1 MQKIKKWKTQ
11 TKIYFIIVGI
21 VVLLNVIAWSSEP
34 FCDWYIRY
42 VFPIWVN
49 TYGRLTGL
57 FPFSVGEWLIVAG
70 VFLVIAAVILMIAS
84 AFRWI
89 VRRCRVP
96 HVDKQDECSGAPYV
110 GKQDEYSRAPHV
122 TRPSTTRGRGRFEKL
137 CYGFFAFFTWVLLAV
152 LVLMTLNCT
161 ILYHATP
168 FSEKYFAAV
177 KSTDD
182 GNENTDTGNTAEK
195 GTYTLQDLTALRNM
209 LVEKCNELSAKMPRT
224 EDGEIIYE
232 GNMRKKA
239 ISDMQA
245 LGETYDALQGFYPMP
260 KPLYFSDFVSQQY
273 MLGYYFPFSME
284 ANYNKVAYVTNLPAT
299 MCHELAHLKGYIQ
312 EDEANFIGFLACVS
326 SDDLLFQ
333 YSGYLSVLNYV
344 NNDFYEAI
352 GEDYERYMAEVRIAP
367 QVYEDAV
374 FVRQEDWD
382 RIEKEALVDTEVV
395 DAMSTG
401 FVETSLKLN
410 GVDDGM
416 VAYSR
421 VVGLLLQW
429 YYQQ

>member
-1 MQKIKKWKTQ
+1 MQKIKNWKTQ
-11 TKIYFIIVGI
+11 TKIYFIIVGM
-21 VVLLNVIAWSSEP
+21 VVLLNIIAWSSEA

-42 VFPIWVN
+42 VFPVWVN

-89 VRRCRVP
+89 IRRCRAR
-96 HVDKQDECSGAPYV
+96 HVDKQDKS
-110 GKQDEYSRAPHV
+110 SRAPHV
-122 TRPSTTRGRGRFEKL
+122 TRPSVTRGRGRFDKL
-137 CYGFFAFFTWVLLAV
+137 CCGFYTFFAWVLLAV

-168 FSEKYFAAV
+168 FSEKYFAIEKA
-177 KSTDD
+177 TDD
-182 GNENTDTGNTAEK
+182 VNENTDTGNTAETKK

-209 LVEKCNELSAKMPRT
+209 LVEKCNELSGQMQRT
-224 EDGEIIYE
+224 EEGEIIYE

-284 ANYNKVAYVTNLPAT
+284 ANYNKVAYVTNLPVT

-312 EDEANFIGFLACVS
+312 EDKANFIGFLACIS

-333 YSGYLSVLNYV
+333 YSGYLSVLNYL
-344 NNDFYEAI
+344 NNDFYEAV
-352 GEDYERYMAEVRIAP
+352 GEDYERYMAEVQIDR

-374 FVRQEDWD
+374 
-382 RIEKEALVDTEVV
+382 
-395 DAMSTG
+395 

-421 VVGLLLQW
+421 VVDLLLQW
-429 YYQQ
+429 YCQ

>member
-1 MQKIKKWKTQ
+1 MQKIKNWKTQ
-11 TKIYFIIVGI
+11 TKIYFIIIGI
-21 VVLLNVIAWSSEP
+21 VVLLNVIAWSSET

-42 VFPIWVN
+42 VFSVWVN

-89 VRRCRVP
+89 IRRCRAR
-96 HVDKQDECSGAPYV
+96 HADKQDECSSA
-110 GKQDEYSRAPHV
+110 SHV
-122 TRPSTTRGRGRFEKL
+122 TRPSVTRGRGRFDKF
-137 CYGFFAFFTWVLLAV
+137 CCGFYTFFAWVLLAV

-168 FSEKYFAAV
+168 FSEKYFATEKA
-177 KSTDD
+177 TDD
-182 GNENTDTGNTAEK
+182 VNENTDTGNTAETEK
-195 GTYTLQDLTALRNM
+195 STYTLQDLTALRNM
-209 LVEKCNELSAKMPRT
+209 LVEKCNELSGQMQRT
-224 EDGEIIYE
+224 ENGEIIYE
-232 GNMRKKA
+232 GNMGKKA

-245 LGETYDALQGFYPMP
+245 LGETYDVLQGFYPMP

-284 ANYNKVAYVTNLPAT
+284 ANYNKVAYVTNLPVT

-312 EDEANFIGFLACVS
+312 EDEANFIGFLACIS

-344 NNDFYEAI
+344 NNDFYEAV
-352 GEDYERYMAEVRIAP
+352 GEDYERYMAEVQIDR

-374 FVRQEDWD
+374 FVRKEDWD
-382 RIEKEALVDTEVV
+382 RIEKEAVVDTEVV
-395 DAMSTG
+395 DAVSTG

-429 YYQQ
+429 YCQ

>member
-1 MQKIKKWKTQ
+1 MQKIKNWKTQ
-11 TKIYFIIVGI
+11 TKIYFIIVGM
-21 VVLLNVIAWSSEP
+21 VVLLNIIAWSSEA

-42 VFPIWVN
+42 VFPVWVN

-89 VRRCRVP
+89 IRRCRAR
-96 HVDKQDECSGAPYV
+96 HVDKQDKS
-110 GKQDEYSRAPHV
+110 SRAPHV
-122 TRPSTTRGRGRFEKL
+122 TRPSVTRGRGRFDKL
-137 CYGFFAFFTWVLLAV
+137 CCGFYTFFAWVLLAV

-168 FSEKYFAAV
+168 FSEKYFAIEKA
-177 KSTDD
+177 TDD
-182 GNENTDTGNTAEK
+182 VNENTDTGNTAETKK
-195 GTYTLQDLTALRNM
+195 GTYTLQDLTALRNI
-209 LVEKCNELSAKMPRT
+209 LVEKCNELSGQMQRT
-224 EDGEIIYE
+224 EEGEIIYE

-284 ANYNKVAYVTNLPAT
+284 ANYNKVAYVTNLPVT

-312 EDEANFIGFLACVS
+312 EDEANFIGFLACIS

-344 NNDFYEAI
+344 NNDFYEAV
-352 GEDYERYMAEVRIAP
+352 GEDYERYMAEVQIDR

-374 FVRQEDWD
+374 
-382 RIEKEALVDTEVV
+382 
-395 DAMSTG
+395 

-421 VVGLLLQW
+421 VVDLLLQW
-429 YYQQ
+429 YCQ

>member
-1 MQKIKKWKTQ
+1 MQKIKNWKTQ
-11 TKIYFIIVGI
+11 TKIYFIIVGM
-21 VVLLNVIAWSSEP
+21 VVLLNIIAWSSEA

-42 VFPIWVN
+42 VFPVWVN

-89 VRRCRVP
+89 IRRCRAR
-96 HVDKQDECSGAPYV
+96 HVDKQDKS
-110 GKQDEYSRAPHV
+110 SRAPHV
-122 TRPSTTRGRGRFEKL
+122 TRPSVTRGRGRFDKL
-137 CYGFFAFFTWVLLAV
+137 CCGFYTFFAWMLLAV

-168 FSEKYFAAV
+168 FSEKYFAIEKA
-177 KSTDD
+177 TDD
-182 GNENTDTGNTAEK
+182 VNENTDTGNTAETKK

-209 LVEKCNELSAKMPRT
+209 LVEKCNELSGQMQRT
-224 EDGEIIYE
+224 EEGEIIYE

-284 ANYNKVAYVTNLPAT
+284 ANYNKVAYVTNLPVT

-312 EDEANFIGFLACVS
+312 EDEANFIGFLACIS

-344 NNDFYEAI
+344 NNDFYEAV
-352 GEDYERYMAEVRIAP
+352 GEDYERYMAEVQIDR

-374 FVRQEDWD
+374 
-382 RIEKEALVDTEVV
+382 
-395 DAMSTG
+395 

-421 VVGLLLQW
+421 VVDLLLQW
-429 YYQQ
+429 YCQ

>member
-1 MQKIKKWKTQ
+1 MQKIKNWKTQ
-11 TKIYFIIVGI
+11 TKIYFIIIGI
-21 VVLLNVIAWSSEP
+21 VVLLNIIAWSSET

-42 VFPIWVN
+42 VFPVWVN

-89 VRRCRVP
+89 IRRCRAR
-96 HVDKQDECSGAPYV
+96 HVDKQDECSSA
-110 GKQDEYSRAPHV
+110 SHV
-122 TRPSTTRGRGRFEKL
+122 TRPSVTRGRGRFDKF
-137 CYGFFAFFTWVLLAV
+137 CCGFYTFFAWVLLAV

-168 FSEKYFAAV
+168 FSEKYFAMEKA
-177 KSTDD
+177 TDD

-209 LVEKCNELSAKMPRT
+209 LVEKCNELSGQMQRT
-224 EDGEIIYE
+224 ENGEIIYE
-232 GNMRKKA
+232 GNMGKKA

-245 LGETYDALQGFYPMP
+245 LGETYDALQGFYPIP

-284 ANYNKVAYVTNLPAT
+284 ANYNKVAYVTNLPVT

-312 EDEANFIGFLACVS
+312 EDEANFIGFLACIS

-344 NNDFYEAI
+344 NNDFYEAV
-352 GEDYERYMAEVRIAP
+352 GEDYERYMAEVQIDR

-374 FVRQEDWD
+374 FVRKEDWD
-382 RIEKEALVDTEVV
+382 RIEKEAVVDTEVV
-395 DAMSTG
+395 DAVSTG

-429 YYQQ
+429 YCQ

>member
-1 MQKIKKWKTQ
+1 MQKIRNWKTR
-11 TKIYFIIVGI
+11 TKTYFIIAGM
-21 VVLLNVIAWSSEP
+21 VVLLNIIAWSSEA

-42 VFPIWVN
+42 VFPVWVN

-57 FPFSVGEWLIVAG
+57 FLFSVGEWLIVAG

-89 VRRCRVP
+89 IRRCRAR
-96 HVDKQDECSGAPYV
+96 HVDKQDECSSA
-110 GKQDEYSRAPHV
+110 SHV
-122 TRPSTTRGRGRFEKL
+122 TRPSVTRGRGRFDKF
-137 CYGFFAFFTWVLLAV
+137 CCGFYTFFAWVLLAV

-168 FSEKYFAAV
+168 FSEKYFATEKA
-177 KSTDD
+177 TDD
-182 GNENTDTGNTAEK
+182 VNENTDTGNTAETEK
-195 GTYTLQDLTALRNM
+195 STYTLQDLTALRNM
-209 LVEKCNELSAKMPRT
+209 LVEKCNELSGQMQRT
-224 EDGEIIYE
+224 EEGEIIYE
-232 GNMRKKA
+232 GNMGKKA
-239 ISDMQA
+239 ISDMLA

-284 ANYNKVAYVTNLPAT
+284 ANYNKVAYVTNLPVT

-312 EDEANFIGFLACVS
+312 EDEANFIGFLACIS

-344 NNDFYEAI
+344 NNDFYEAV
-352 GEDYERYMAEVRIAP
+352 GEDYERYMAEVQIDR

-374 FVRQEDWD
+374 FVRKEDWD
-382 RIEKEALVDTEVV
+382 RIEKEAVVDTEVV
-395 DAMSTG
+395 DAVSTG

-429 YYQQ
+429 YCQ

>member
-1 MQKIKKWKTQ
+1 MQKIKNWKTQ
-11 TKIYFIIVGI
+11 TKIYFIIVGM
-21 VVLLNVIAWSSEP
+21 VVLLNVIAWSSEA

-70 VFLVIAAVILMIAS
+70 VLLVIAAVILMIAS

-89 VRRCRVP
+89 IRRCKAH
-96 HVDKQDECSGAPYV
+96 HVDKQDECSSA
-110 GKQDEYSRAPHV
+110 SHV
-122 TRPSTTRGRGRFEKL
+122 TRPSVTRGRGRFDKF
-137 CYGFFAFFTWVLLAV
+137 CCGFYTFFAWVLLAV

-168 FSEKYFAAV
+168 FSEKYFAMEKA
-177 KSTDD
+177 TDD
-182 GNENTDTGNTAEK
+182 GNENTDTGNSAEK
-195 GTYTLQDLTALRNM
+195 DTYTLQDLTALRNM
-209 LVEKCNELSAKMPRT
+209 LVEKCNELSGQMQRT
-224 EDGEIIYE
+224 EEGEIIYE

-284 ANYNKVAYVTNLPAT
+284 ANYNKVAYVTNLPVT
-299 MCHELAHLKGYIQ
+299 MSHELAHLKGYIQ
-312 EDEANFIGFLACVS
+312 EDEANFIGFLACIS

-352 GEDYERYMAEVRIAP
+352 GEDYERYMAEVQIDR

-374 FVRQEDWD
+374 FVCKEDWD
-382 RIEKEALVDTEVV
+382 RIEKEAVVDTEVV
-395 DAMSTG
+395 DAVSTG

-429 YYQQ
+429 YCQ

>member
-1 MQKIKKWKTQ
+1 MQKIKNWKTQ
-11 TKIYFIIVGI
+11 TKIYFIIVGM
-21 VVLLNVIAWSSEP
+21 VVLLNVIAWSSEA

-42 VFPIWVN
+42 IFPVWVN
-49 TYGRLTGL
+49 TYGRLTSV

-70 VFLVIAAVILMIAS
+70 VLLVIAAVILMIAS

-89 VRRCRVP
+89 IRRCRARQ
-96 HVDKQDECSGAPYV
+96 VDKQDKCSSA
-110 GKQDEYSRAPHV
+110 SHV
-122 TRPSTTRGRGRFEKL
+122 TRPSGTQGRGRFDKF
-137 CYGFFAFFTWVLLAV
+137 CYGFYTFFAWVLLAV

-182 GNENTDTGNTAEK
+182 GNENGDTGNTAEK

-209 LVEKCNELSAKMPRT
+209 LVEKCNELSGQMQRT

-232 GNMRKKA
+232 GNMGKKA

-245 LGETYDALQGFYPMP
+245 LGETYDVLQGFYPMP
-260 KPLYFSDFVSQQY
+260 KPLYFSDLVSQQY

-284 ANYNKVAYVTNLPAT
+284 ANYNNVAYVTNLPAT

-312 EDEANFIGFLACVS
+312 EDEANFIGFLACIS
-326 SDDLLFQ
+326 SDDLLFR

-352 GEDYERYMAEVRIAP
+352 GEDYERYMAEVQINR

-374 FVRQEDWD
+374 FVRKEDWD
-382 RIEKEALVDTEVV
+382 RIEKEAVVDTEVV
-395 DAMSTG
+395 DAVSTG

-429 YYQQ
+429 YCQ

>member
-1 MQKIKKWKTQ
+1 MQKIRNWKTR
-11 TKIYFIIVGI
+11 TKTYFIIAGMA
-21 VVLLNVIAWSSEP
+21 VLLNIIAWSSET
-34 FCDWYIRY
+34 FCDWYIHY
-42 VFPIWVN
+42 VFPVWVN

-89 VRRCRVP
+89 IRRCKAH
-96 HVDKQDECSGAPYV
+96 HVDKQDECSSA
-110 GKQDEYSRAPHV
+110 SHV
-122 TRPSTTRGRGRFEKL
+122 TRSSVTRGRGRFDKF
-137 CYGFFAFFTWVLLAV
+137 CCGFYTFFAWVLLAV
-152 LVLMTLNCT
+152 FVLMTLNCT

-168 FSEKYFAAV
+168 FSEKYFATE
-177 KSTDD
+177 KS
-182 GNENTDTGNTAEK
+182 
-195 GTYTLQDLTALRNM
+195 TYTLQDLTALRNM
-209 LVEKCNELSAKMPRT
+209 LVEKCNELSVQMQRT
-224 EDGEIIYE
+224 EEGEIIYE
-232 GNMRKKA
+232 GNMGKKA

-284 ANYNKVAYVTNLPAT
+284 ANYNKVAYVTNLPVT

-312 EDEANFIGFLACVS
+312 EDEANFIGFLACIS

-352 GEDYERYMAEVRIAP
+352 GEDYERYMAEVQIDR

-374 FVRQEDWD
+374 FVRKEDWD
-382 RIEKEALVDTEVV
+382 RIEKEAVVDTEVV
-395 DAMSTG
+395 DAVSTG

-429 YYQQ
+429 YCQ

>member
-1 MQKIKKWKTQ
+1 MQKIKNWKTQ

-21 VVLLNVIAWSSEP
+21 VVLLNIIAWSSEA

-42 VFPIWVN
+42 VFPVWVN

-57 FPFSVGEWLIVAG
+57 FPFSIGEWLIVAG

-84 AFRWI
+84 VFRWI
-89 VRRCRVP
+89 IRRCRTRHVDKRDECSSA
-96 HVDKQDECSGAPYV
+96 HQVDKQDKC
-110 GKQDEYSRAPHV
+110 SRASHV
-122 TRPSTTRGRGRFEKL
+122 TRPSTTQGRGRFDKF
-137 CYGFFAFFTWVLLAV
+137 CCGFYTFFAWVLLAV

-182 GNENTDTGNTAEK
+182 GNENTNTGNTAEK

-209 LVEKCNELSAKMPRT
+209 LVEKCNELSGQMQRT

-232 GNMRKKA
+232 GNMGKKA

-245 LGETYDALQGFYPMP
+245 LGETYDVLQGFYPMP

-284 ANYNKVAYVTNLPAT
+284 ANYNNVAYVTNLPAT

-312 EDEANFIGFLACVS
+312 EDEANFIGFLACIS

-352 GEDYERYMAEVRIAP
+352 GEDYERYMAEVQINR

-374 FVRQEDWD
+374 FVRKEDWD
-382 RIEKEALVDTEVV
+382 RIEKEAVVDTEVV
-395 DAMSTG
+395 DAVSTG

-429 YYQQ
+429 YCQ

>member
-1 MQKIKKWKTQ
+1 MQKIKNWKTQ
-11 TKIYFIIVGI
+11 TKIYFIIIGI
-21 VVLLNVIAWSSEP
+21 VVLLNVIAWSSEA
-34 FCDWYIRY
+34 FCDWYIHY
-42 VFPIWVN
+42 VFPVWVN
-49 TYGRLTGL
+49 TYGRLTGV

-89 VRRCRVP
+89 IRRCRAH
-96 HVDKQDECSGAPYV
+96 HVDKQDECSSA
-110 GKQDEYSRAPHV
+110 SHV
-122 TRPSTTRGRGRFEKL
+122 TRPSGIRGRGSFDKL
-137 CYGFFAFFTWVLLAV
+137 CYGFFTFFAWVLLAV

-168 FSEKYFAAV
+168 FSEKYFATEKA
-177 KSTDD
+177 TDD
-182 GNENTDTGNTAEK
+182 GNENTDTGNTAETEK

-209 LVEKCNELSAKMPRT
+209 LVEKCNELSGKMLRT

-232 GNMRKKA
+232 GNMGKKA

-245 LGETYDALQGFYPMP
+245 LGETYDVLQGFYPMP

-284 ANYNKVAYVTNLPAT
+284 ANYNKVAYVTNLPVT

-312 EDEANFIGFLACVS
+312 EDEANFIGFLACIS

-344 NNDFYEAI
+344 NNDFYEAV
-352 GEDYERYMAEVRIAP
+352 GEDYERYMAEVQIDR

-374 FVRQEDWD
+374 
-382 RIEKEALVDTEVV
+382 
-395 DAMSTG
+395 

-429 YYQQ
+429 YCQ

>member
-1 MQKIKKWKTQ
+1 MQKIKNWKTQ
-11 TKIYFIIVGI
+11 TKIYFIIVGM
-21 VVLLNVIAWSSEP
+21 VVLLNVIAWSSEA

-70 VFLVIAAVILMIAS
+70 VFLVIATVILMIAS

-89 VRRCRVP
+89 IRRCRVR
-96 HVDKQDECSGAPYV
+96 HVDKKSTCS
-110 GKQDEYSRAPHV
+110 
-122 TRPSTTRGRGRFEKL
+122 STTRGRGSFDKL
-137 CYGFFAFFTWVLLAV
+137 CYGFFTFFAWVLLAV

-168 FSEKYFAAV
+168 FSEKYFATEKA
-177 KSTDD
+177 TDD
-182 GNENTDTGNTAEK
+182 VNENTDTGNIAETEK
-195 GTYTLQDLTALRNM
+195 STYTLRDLTALRNM
-209 LVEKCNELSAKMPRT
+209 LVEKCNELSGQMQRT

-232 GNMRKKA
+232 GNMGKKA

-284 ANYNKVAYVTNLPAT
+284 ANYNKVAYVTNLPVT

-312 EDEANFIGFLACVS
+312 EDEANFIGFLTCIS

-344 NNDFYEAI
+344 NNDFYEAV
-352 GEDYERYMAEVRIAP
+352 GEDYERYMAEVQIDR

-374 FVRQEDWD
+374 FVRKEDWD
-382 RIEKEALVDTEVV
+382 RIEKEAVVDTEVV
-395 DAMSTG
+395 DAVSTG

-429 YYQQ
+429 YCQ

>member
-1 MQKIKKWKTQ
+1 MQKIKNWKTQ

-21 VVLLNVIAWSSEP
+21 VVLLNVIAWNSEP

-57 FPFSVGEWLIVAG
+57 FPFSIGEWLIVAG

-89 VRRCRVP
+89 VRRCRARHVDKRDECSRAR
-96 HVDKQDECSGAPYV
+96 HVDKQDECSRVPHV
-110 GKQDEYSRAPHV
+110 DKQDKCSRASHV
-122 TRPSTTRGRGRFEKL
+122 TRPSGTRGRGHFDKL
-137 CYGFFAFFTWVLLAV
+137 CYGFFTFFAWVLLAV

-168 FSEKYFAAV
+168 FSEKYF
-177 KSTDD
+177 
-182 GNENTDTGNTAEK
+182 TAEK

-209 LVEKCNELSAKMPRT
+209 LVEKCNELSGQMQRM

-232 GNMRKKA
+232 GNMGKRA
-239 ISDMQA
+239 ILDMQA

-284 ANYNKVAYVTNLPAT
+284 ANYNDVAYVTNLPAT

-312 EDEANFIGFLACVS
+312 EDEANFIGFLACIS

-352 GEDYERYMAEVRIAP
+352 GEDYERYMAEVQINR

-374 FVRQEDWD
+374 FVRKEDWD
-382 RIEKEALVDTEVV
+382 RIEKEAVVDTEVV
-395 DAMSTG
+395 DAVSTG

-429 YYQQ
+429 YCQ

>member
-1 MQKIKKWKTQ
+1 MQKIKNWKTQ
-11 TKIYFIIVGI
+11 TKIYFIIIGI
-21 VVLLNVIAWSSEP
+21 VVLLNIIAWSSET

-42 VFPIWVN
+42 VFPVWVN

-57 FPFSVGEWLIVAG
+57 FPFSVGEWLIAAG

-89 VRRCRVP
+89 IRRCKAH
-96 HVDKQDECSGAPYV
+96 HVDKQDKSSSAF
-110 GKQDEYSRAPHV
+110 HV
-122 TRPSTTRGRGRFEKL
+122 TRPSVTRGRGRFDKF
-137 CYGFFAFFTWVLLAV
+137 CCGFYTFFAWVLLAV

-168 FSEKYFAAV
+168 FSEKYFAMEKA
-177 KSTDD
+177 TDD
-182 GNENTDTGNTAEK
+182 GNENTDTGNSAEK
-195 GTYTLQDLTALRNM
+195 DTYTLQDLTALRNM
-209 LVEKCNELSAKMPRT
+209 LVEKCNELSGQMQRT

-232 GNMRKKA
+232 GNMGKKA

-245 LGETYDALQGFYPMP
+245 LGETYDALQGFYPIP

-284 ANYNKVAYVTNLPAT
+284 ANYNKVAYVTNLPVT

-312 EDEANFIGFLACVS
+312 EDEANFIGFLACIS

-344 NNDFYEAI
+344 NNDFYEAV
-352 GEDYERYMAEVRIAP
+352 GEDYERYMAEVQIDR

-374 FVRQEDWD
+374 FVRKEDWD
-382 RIEKEALVDTEVV
+382 RIEKEAVVDTEVV
-395 DAMSTG
+395 DAVSTG

-429 YYQQ
+429 YCQ

>member
-1 MQKIKKWKTQ
+1 M
-11 TKIYFIIVGI
+11 F
-21 VVLLNVIAWSSEP
+21 LNVIAWSSET

-42 VFPIWVN
+42 VFPVWVN

-57 FPFSVGEWLIVAG
+57 FSFSVGEWLIVAG

-84 AFRWI
+84 ALRWI
-89 VRRCRVP
+89 IRRCRAR
-96 HVDKQDECSGAPYV
+96 HVDKQD
-110 GKQDEYSRAPHV
+110 KYSSASHV
-122 TRPSTTRGRGRFEKL
+122 TRPSGTRGRGRFDKF
-137 CYGFFAFFTWVLLAV
+137 CSGFYTFFAWVLLAV
-152 LVLMTLNCT
+152 FVLMTLNCT

-168 FSEKYFAAV
+168 FSEKYFATEKA
-177 KSTDD
+177 TDD
-182 GNENTDTGNTAEK
+182 VNENTDTGNTAETEK

-209 LVEKCNELSAKMPRT
+209 LVEKCNELSGQMQRT
-224 EDGEIIYE
+224 ENGEIIYE
-232 GNMRKKA
+232 GNMGKKT
-239 ISDMQA
+239 ISNMQA
-245 LGETYDALQGFYPMP
+245 LGETYDVLQGFYPMP

-284 ANYNKVAYVTNLPAT
+284 ANYNKVAYVTNLPVT

-312 EDEANFIGFLACVS
+312 EDEANFIGFLACIS

-344 NNDFYEAI
+344 NNDFYEAV
-352 GEDYERYMAEVRIAP
+352 GEDYERYMAEVQIER

-374 FVRQEDWD
+374 FVRKEDWD
-382 RIEKEALVDTEVV
+382 RIEKEAVVDTEVV
-395 DAMSTG
+395 DAVSTG

-421 VVGLLLQW
+421 VVDLLLQW
-429 YYQQ
+429 YCQ

>member
-1 MQKIKKWKTQ
+1 MQKIKNWKTR
-11 TKIYFIIVGI
+11 TKIYFIIAGM
-21 VVLLNVIAWSSEP
+21 VVLLNIIAWSSKA
-34 FCDWYIRY
+34 FCDWYIRF
-42 VFPIWVN
+42 VFPVWVN

-89 VRRCRVP
+89 IRRCRAR
-96 HVDKQDECSGAPYV
+96 HVDKQDECSSA
-110 GKQDEYSRAPHV
+110 SHV
-122 TRPSTTRGRGRFEKL
+122 TRSSVTRGRGRFDKF
-137 CYGFFAFFTWVLLAV
+137 CCGFYTFFAWVLLAV
-152 LVLMTLNCT
+152 FVLMTLNCT

-168 FSEKYFAAV
+168 FSEKYFATE
-177 KSTDD
+177 KS
-182 GNENTDTGNTAEK
+182 
-195 GTYTLQDLTALRNM
+195 TYTLQDLTALRNM
-209 LVEKCNELSAKMPRT
+209 LVEKCNELSGQMQRT
-224 EDGEIIYE
+224 EEGEIIYE
-232 GNMRKKA
+232 GNMGKKA

-260 KPLYFSDFVSQQY
+260 KSLYFSDFVSQQY

-284 ANYNKVAYVTNLPAT
+284 ANYNKVAYVTNLPVT

-312 EDEANFIGFLACVS
+312 EDEANFIGFLACIS

-352 GEDYERYMAEVRIAP
+352 GEDYERYMAEVQIDR

-374 FVRQEDWD
+374 FVRKEDWD
-382 RIEKEALVDTEVV
+382 RIEKEAVVDTEVV
-395 DAMSTG
+395 DAVSTG

-429 YYQQ
+429 YCQ

>member
-1 MQKIKKWKTQ
+1 MQKIKNWKTQ
-11 TKIYFIIVGI
+11 TKIYFIIIGI
-21 VVLLNVIAWSSEP
+21 VVLLNVIAWSSET
-34 FCDWYIRY
+34 FCDWYIRF
-42 VFPIWVN
+42 VFPVWVN

-89 VRRCRVP
+89 IRRCRAR
-96 HVDKQDECSGAPYV
+96 HVDKQDECSSA
-110 GKQDEYSRAPHV
+110 SHV
-122 TRPSTTRGRGRFEKL
+122 TRSSVTRGRGRFDKF
-137 CYGFFAFFTWVLLAV
+137 CCGFYTFFAWVLLAV
-152 LVLMTLNCT
+152 FVLMTLNCT

-168 FSEKYFAAV
+168 FSEKYFATE
-177 KSTDD
+177 KS
-182 GNENTDTGNTAEK
+182 
-195 GTYTLQDLTALRNM
+195 TYTLQDLTALRNM
-209 LVEKCNELSAKMPRT
+209 LVEKCNELSGQMQRT
-224 EDGEIIYE
+224 EEGEIIYE
-232 GNMRKKA
+232 GNMGKKA

-284 ANYNKVAYVTNLPAT
+284 ANYNKVAYVTNLPVT

-312 EDEANFIGFLACVS
+312 EDEANFIGFLACIS

-344 NNDFYEAI
+344 NNDFYEAV
-352 GEDYERYMAEVRIAP
+352 GEDYERYMAEVQIDR

-374 FVRQEDWD
+374 FVRKEDWD
-382 RIEKEALVDTEVV
+382 RIEKEAVVDTEVV
-395 DAMSTG
+395 DAVSTG

-429 YYQQ
+429 YCQ

>member
-1 MQKIKKWKTQ
+1 M
-11 TKIYFIIVGI
+11 
-21 VVLLNVIAWSSEP
+21 
-34 FCDWYIRY
+34 
-42 VFPIWVN
+42 
-49 TYGRLTGL
+49 
-57 FPFSVGEWLIVAG
+57 
-70 VFLVIAAVILMIAS
+70 
-84 AFRWI
+84 
-89 VRRCRVP
+89 
-96 HVDKQDECSGAPYV
+96 
-110 GKQDEYSRAPHV
+110 
-122 TRPSTTRGRGRFEKL
+122 
-137 CYGFFAFFTWVLLAV
+137 
-152 LVLMTLNCT
+152 VLMTLNCT

-168 FSEKYFAAV
+168 FSEKYFAIEKA
-177 KSTDD
+177 TDD
-182 GNENTDTGNTAEK
+182 VNENTDTGNTAETKK

-209 LVEKCNELSAKMPRT
+209 VEKCNELSGQMQRT
-224 EDGEIIYE
+224 EEGEIIYE

-284 ANYNKVAYVTNLPAT
+284 ANYNKVAYVTNLPVT

-312 EDEANFIGFLACVS
+312 EDEANFIGFLACIS

-344 NNDFYEAI
+344 NNDFYEAV
-352 GEDYERYMAEVRIAP
+352 GEDYERYMAEVQIDR

-374 FVRQEDWD
+374 FVRKEDWD
-382 RIEKEALVDTEVV
+382 RIEKEAVVDTEVV
-395 DAMSTG
+395 DAVSTG

-416 VAYSR
+416 VVYSR
-421 VVGLLLQW
+421 VVDLLLQW
-429 YYQQ
+429 YCQ

>member
-1 MQKIKKWKTQ
+1 MQKIKNWKTQ
-11 TKIYFIIVGI
+11 TKIYFIIVGM
-21 VVLLNVIAWSSEP
+21 VVLLNIIAWSSEA

-42 VFPIWVN
+42 VFPVWVN

-70 VFLVIAAVILMIAS
+70 VLLVIAAVILMIAS

-89 VRRCRVP
+89 IRRCRAR
-96 HVDKQDECSGAPYV
+96 HVDKQDECSNA
-110 GKQDEYSRAPHV
+110 SHV
-122 TRPSTTRGRGRFEKL
+122 TRPSVTRERGRFDKF
-137 CYGFFAFFTWVLLAV
+137 CCGFYTFFTWVLLAV
-152 LVLMTLNCT
+152 LVFMTLNCT

-168 FSEKYFAAV
+168 FSEKYFA
-177 KSTDD
+177 
-182 GNENTDTGNTAEK
+182 AEK

-209 LVEKCNELSAKMPRT
+209 LVEKCNELSGQMQRT

-232 GNMRKKA
+232 GNMGKKA

-245 LGETYDALQGFYPMP
+245 LGENYDALQGFYPMP

-284 ANYNKVAYVTNLPAT
+284 ANYNNVAYVTNLPAT

-312 EDEANFIGFLACVS
+312 EDEANFIGFLACIS
-326 SDDLLFQ
+326 SDDLLFR

-352 GEDYERYMAEVRIAP
+352 GEDYERYMAEVQINR

-374 FVRQEDWD
+374 FVRKEDWD
-382 RIEKEALVDTEVV
+382 RIEKEAVVDTEVV
-395 DAMSTG
+395 DAVSTG

-429 YYQQ
+429 YCQ

>member
-1 MQKIKKWKTQ
+1 MQKIKNWKTQ
-11 TKIYFIIVGI
+11 TKIYFIIVGM
-21 VVLLNVIAWSSEP
+21 VVLLNIIAWSSEA

-42 VFPIWVN
+42 VFPVWVN

-89 VRRCRVP
+89 IRRCRAR
-96 HVDKQDECSGAPYV
+96 HVDKQDKS
-110 GKQDEYSRAPHV
+110 SRAPHV
-122 TRPSTTRGRGRFEKL
+122 TRPSVTRGRGRFDKL
-137 CYGFFAFFTWVLLAV
+137 CCGFYTFFAWVLLAV

-168 FSEKYFAAV
+168 FSEKYFAIEKA
-177 KSTDD
+177 TDD
-182 GNENTDTGNTAEK
+182 VNENTDTGNTAETKK

-209 LVEKCNELSAKMPRT
+209 LVEKCNELSGQMQRT
-224 EDGEIIYE
+224 ENGEIIYE
-232 GNMRKKA
+232 GNMGKKA
-239 ISDMQA
+239 ISNMQA
-245 LGETYDALQGFYPMP
+245 LGETYDVLQGFYPMP

-284 ANYNKVAYVTNLPAT
+284 ANYNKVAYVTNLPVT

-312 EDEANFIGFLACVS
+312 EDEANFIGFLACIS

-344 NNDFYEAI
+344 NNDFYEAV
-352 GEDYERYMAEVRIAP
+352 GEDYERYMAEVQIDR

-374 FVRQEDWD
+374 
-382 RIEKEALVDTEVV
+382 
-395 DAMSTG
+395 

-429 YYQQ
+429 YCQ

>member
-1 MQKIKKWKTQ
+1 MQKIKNWKTQ

-21 VVLLNVIAWSSEP
+21 VVLLNIIAWSSEA

-57 FPFSVGEWLIVAG
+57 FPLSVGEWLIVAG
-70 VFLVIAAVILMIAS
+70 VLLVIAAVILMIAS

-89 VRRCRVP
+89 IRRCRARHVDKRDECSRAR
-96 HVDKQDECSGAPYV
+96 HVDKQDECS
-110 GKQDEYSRAPHV
+110 RAPHV
-122 TRPSTTRGRGRFEKL
+122 TRPDTNRGRGRFDKF
-137 CYGFFAFFTWVLLAV
+137 CCDFYTFFAWVLLAV

-168 FSEKYFAAV
+168 FSEKYF
-177 KSTDD
+177 
-182 GNENTDTGNTAEK
+182 TAEK

-209 LVEKCNELSAKMPRT
+209 LVEKCNELSGQMQRT

-232 GNMRKKA
+232 GNMGKKA

-245 LGETYDALQGFYPMP
+245 LGETYDVLQGFYPIL

-284 ANYNKVAYVTNLPAT
+284 ANYNHVAYVTNLPAT

-312 EDEANFIGFLACVS
+312 EDEANFIGFLACIS

-352 GEDYERYMAEVRIAP
+352 GEDYERYMAEVQIDR

-382 RIEKEALVDTEVV
+382 RIEKKAVVDTEVV
-395 DAMSTG
+395 DAVSTG

-429 YYQQ
+429 YCQ

>member
-1 MQKIKKWKTQ
+1 MQKIKNWKTR
-11 TKIYFIIVGI
+11 TKIYFIIAGM
-21 VVLLNVIAWSSEP
+21 VVLLNIIAWSSKA
-34 FCDWYIRY
+34 FCDWYIRF
-42 VFPIWVN
+42 VFPVWVN

-89 VRRCRVP
+89 IRRCRAR
-96 HVDKQDECSGAPYV
+96 HVDKQDECSSA
-110 GKQDEYSRAPHV
+110 SHV
-122 TRPSTTRGRGRFEKL
+122 TRSSVTRGRGRFDKF
-137 CYGFFAFFTWVLLAV
+137 CCGFYTFFAWVLLAV
-152 LVLMTLNCT
+152 FVLMTLNCT

-168 FSEKYFAAV
+168 FSEKYFATE
-177 KSTDD
+177 KS
-182 GNENTDTGNTAEK
+182 
-195 GTYTLQDLTALRNM
+195 TYTLQDLTALRNM
-209 LVEKCNELSAKMPRT
+209 LVEKCNELSGQMQRT
-224 EDGEIIYE
+224 EEGEIIYE
-232 GNMRKKA
+232 GNMGKKA

-284 ANYNKVAYVTNLPAT
+284 ANYNKVAYVTNLPVT

-312 EDEANFIGFLACVS
+312 EDEANFIGFLACIS

-344 NNDFYEAI
+344 NNDFYEAV
-352 GEDYERYMAEVRIAP
+352 GEDYERYMAEVQIDR

-374 FVRQEDWD
+374 FVRKEDWD
-382 RIEKEALVDTEVV
+382 RIEKEAVVDTEVV
-395 DAMSTG
+395 DAVSTG

-429 YYQQ
+429 YCQ

>member
-1 MQKIKKWKTQ
+1 MQKIKNWKTR
-11 TKIYFIIVGI
+11 TKIYFIIAGM
-21 VVLLNVIAWSSEP
+21 VVLLNIIAWSSKA
-34 FCDWYIRY
+34 FCDWYIRF
-42 VFPIWVN
+42 VFPVWVN

-89 VRRCRVP
+89 IRRCRAR
-96 HVDKQDECSGAPYV
+96 HVDKQDECSSA
-110 GKQDEYSRAPHV
+110 SHV
-122 TRPSTTRGRGRFEKL
+122 TRSSVTRGRGRFDKF
-137 CYGFFAFFTWVLLAV
+137 CCGFYTFFAWVLLAV
-152 LVLMTLNCT
+152 FVLMTLNCT

-168 FSEKYFAAV
+168 FSEKYFATE
-177 KSTDD
+177 KS
-182 GNENTDTGNTAEK
+182 
-195 GTYTLQDLTALRNM
+195 TYTLQDLTALRNM
-209 LVEKCNELSAKMPRT
+209 LVEKCNELSGQMQRT
-224 EDGEIIYE
+224 EEGEIIYE
-232 GNMRKKA
+232 GNMGKKA

-260 KPLYFSDFVSQQY
+260 KSLYFSDFVSQQY

-284 ANYNKVAYVTNLPAT
+284 ANYNKVAYVTNLPVT

-312 EDEANFIGFLACVS
+312 EDEANFIGFLACIS

-344 NNDFYEAI
+344 NNDFYEAV
-352 GEDYERYMAEVRIAP
+352 GEDYERYMAEVQIDR

-374 FVRQEDWD
+374 FVRKEDWD
-382 RIEKEALVDTEVV
+382 RIEKEAVVDTEVV
-395 DAMSTG
+395 DAVSTG

-429 YYQQ
+429 YCQ

>member
-1 MQKIKKWKTQ
+1 MQKIKNWKTQ
-11 TKIYFIIVGI
+11 TKIYFIIVGM
-21 VVLLNVIAWSSEP
+21 VVLLNIIAWSSEA

-42 VFPIWVN
+42 VFPVWVN

-89 VRRCRVP
+89 IRRCRAR
-96 HVDKQDECSGAPYV
+96 HADKLCSGFY
-110 GKQDEYSRAPHV
+110 
-122 TRPSTTRGRGRFEKL
+122 T
-137 CYGFFAFFTWVLLAV
+137 FFAWVLLAV

-168 FSEKYFAAV
+168 FSEKYFAIEKA
-177 KSTDD
+177 TDD
-182 GNENTDTGNTAEK
+182 VNENTDTGNTAETEK
-195 GTYTLQDLTALRNM
+195 STYTLQDLTALRNM
-209 LVEKCNELSAKMPRT
+209 LVEKCNELSGQMQRT
-224 EDGEIIYE
+224 EEGEIIYE

-284 ANYNKVAYVTNLPAT
+284 ANYNKVAYVTNLPVT

-312 EDEANFIGFLACVS
+312 EDEANFIGFLACIS

-344 NNDFYEAI
+344 NNDFYEAV
-352 GEDYERYMAEVRIAP
+352 GEDYERYMAEVQIDR

-374 FVRQEDWD
+374 FVRKEDWD
-382 RIEKEALVDTEVV
+382 RIEKEAVVDTEVV
-395 DAMSTG
+395 DAVSTG

-429 YYQQ
+429 YCQ

>member
-1 MQKIKKWKTQ
+1 MQKIKNWKTQ
-11 TKIYFIIVGI
+11 TKIYFIIVGM
-21 VVLLNVIAWSSEP
+21 VVLLNIIAWSSEA

-42 VFPIWVN
+42 VFPVWVN

-89 VRRCRVP
+89 IRRCRAR
-96 HVDKQDECSGAPYV
+96 HVDKQDKS
-110 GKQDEYSRAPHV
+110 SRAPHV
-122 TRPSTTRGRGRFEKL
+122 TRPSVTRGRGRFDKL
-137 CYGFFAFFTWVLLAV
+137 CCGFYTFFAWVLLAV

-168 FSEKYFAAV
+168 FSEKYFAIEKA
-177 KSTDD
+177 TDD
-182 GNENTDTGNTAEK
+182 VNENTDTGNTAETKK

-209 LVEKCNELSAKMPRT
+209 LVEKCNELSGQMQRT
-224 EDGEIIYE
+224 EEGEIIYE

-260 KPLYFSDFVSQQY
+260 KPLYFSGFVSQQY

-284 ANYNKVAYVTNLPAT
+284 ANYNKVAYVTNLPVT

-312 EDEANFIGFLACVS
+312 EDEANFIGFLACIS

-344 NNDFYEAI
+344 NNDFYEAV
-352 GEDYERYMAEVRIAP
+352 GEDYEKYMAEVQIDR

-374 FVRQEDWD
+374 
-382 RIEKEALVDTEVV
+382 
-395 DAMSTG
+395 

-421 VVGLLLQW
+421 VVDLLLQW
-429 YYQQ
+429 YCQ

>member
-1 MQKIKKWKTQ
+1 MQKIKNWKTQ
-11 TKIYFIIVGI
+11 TKIYFIIIGI
-21 VVLLNVIAWSSEP
+21 VVLLNIIAWSSET

-42 VFPIWVN
+42 VFPVWVN

-89 VRRCRVP
+89 IRRCKAH
-96 HVDKQDECSGAPYV
+96 HVDKQDECSSA
-110 GKQDEYSRAPHV
+110 SHV
-122 TRPSTTRGRGRFEKL
+122 TRPSGIRGRGSFDKL
-137 CYGFFAFFTWVLLAV
+137 CYGFFTFFAWVLLAV

-168 FSEKYFAAV
+168 FSEKYFATEKA
-177 KSTDD
+177 TDD
-182 GNENTDTGNTAEK
+182 VNENTDTGNIAETEK
-195 GTYTLQDLTALRNM
+195 STYTLRDLTALRNM
-209 LVEKCNELSAKMPRT
+209 LVEKCNELSGQMQRT
-224 EDGEIIYE
+224 EEGEIIYD

-284 ANYNKVAYVTNLPAT
+284 ANYNHVAYVTNLPAT

-312 EDEANFIGFLACVS
+312 EDEANFIGFLACIS

-352 GEDYERYMAEVRIAP
+352 GEDYERYMAEVQIDR

-374 FVRQEDWD
+374 
-382 RIEKEALVDTEVV
+382 
-395 DAMSTG
+395 

-416 VAYSR
+416 VTYSR

-429 YYQQ
+429 YCQ

>member
-1 MQKIKKWKTQ
+1 MQKIKNWITQ
-11 TKIYFIIVGI
+11 TKIYFIIVGM
-21 VVLLNVIAWSSEP
+21 VVLLNIIAWSSEA

-42 VFPIWVN
+42 VFPVWVN

-89 VRRCRVP
+89 IRRCRAR
-96 HVDKQDECSGAPYV
+96 HVDKQDKS
-110 GKQDEYSRAPHV
+110 SRAPHV
-122 TRPSTTRGRGRFEKL
+122 TRPSVTRGRGRFDKL
-137 CYGFFAFFTWVLLAV
+137 CCGFYTFFAWVLLAV

-168 FSEKYFAAV
+168 FSEKYFAIEKA
-177 KSTDD
+177 TDD
-182 GNENTDTGNTAEK
+182 VNENTDTGNTAETKK

-209 LVEKCNELSAKMPRT
+209 LVEKCNELSGQMQRT
-224 EDGEIIYE
+224 EEGEIIYE

-284 ANYNKVAYVTNLPAT
+284 ANYNKVAYVTNLPVT

-312 EDEANFIGFLACVS
+312 EDEANFIGFLACIS

-344 NNDFYEAI
+344 NNDFYEAV
-352 GEDYERYMAEVRIAP
+352 GEDYERYMAEVQIDR

-374 FVRQEDWD
+374 
-382 RIEKEALVDTEVV
+382 
-395 DAMSTG
+395 

-421 VVGLLLQW
+421 VVDLLLQW
-429 YYQQ
+429 YCQ

>member
-1 MQKIKKWKTQ
+1 MQKIKNWKTQ

-21 VVLLNVIAWSSEP
+21 VVLLNIIAWSSET

-42 VFPIWVN
+42 VFPVWVN

-89 VRRCRVP
+89 IRRCRAC
-96 HVDKQDECSGAPYV
+96 HVDKQDKS
-110 GKQDEYSRAPHV
+110 SRAPHV
-122 TRPSTTRGRGRFEKL
+122 TRSSVTRGRGRFDKF
-137 CYGFFAFFTWVLLAV
+137 CCGFYTFFAWVLLAV
-152 LVLMTLNCT
+152 FVLMTLNCT

-168 FSEKYFAAV
+168 FSEKYFATEKA
-177 KSTDD
+177 TDD
-182 GNENTDTGNTAEK
+182 VNENTDTGNTAETEK
-195 GTYTLQDLTALRNM
+195 GTYTLRDLTALRNM
-209 LVEKCNELSAKMPRT
+209 LVEKCNELSGQMQRT
-224 EDGEIIYE
+224 EEGEIIYE
-232 GNMRKKA
+232 GNMGKKA

-284 ANYNKVAYVTNLPAT
+284 ANYNKVAYVTNLPVT

-312 EDEANFIGFLACVS
+312 EDEANFIGFLACIS

-344 NNDFYEAI
+344 NNDFYEAV
-352 GEDYERYMAEVRIAP
+352 GEDYERYMAEVQIDR

-374 FVRQEDWD
+374 FVRKEDWD
-382 RIEKEALVDTEVV
+382 RIEKEAVVDTEVV
-395 DAMSTG
+395 DAVSTG

-429 YYQQ
+429 YCQ

>member
-11 TKIYFIIVGI
+11 TKIYFIIAGI
-21 VVLLNVIAWSSEP
+21 VVLLNVIAWCSAP

-84 AFRWI
+84 VFMWI
-89 VRRCRVP
+89 IRRCRAP
-96 HVDKQDECSGAPYV
+96 HVEKKDECSGARFD
-110 GKQDEYSRAPHV
+110 KFC
-122 TRPSTTRGRGRFEKL
+122 RGF
-137 CYGFFAFFTWVLLAV
+137 YIFFAWVLLAV

-168 FSEKYFAAV
+168 FSEKYFATGANV
-177 KSTDD
+177 NTENESTNAENAKADSENALPED
-182 GNENTDTGNTAEK
+182 RNAGNTDAVATPSESA
-195 GTYTLQDLTALRNM
+195 YTLADLTALRNM
-209 LVEKCNELSAKMPRT
+209 LVEKCNELSAQMPRT
-224 EDGEIIYE
+224 EDGEIVYE
-232 GNMRKKA
+232 GNMGKKA
-239 ISDMQA
+239 IAGMQK

>member
-1 MQKIKKWKTQ
+1 MQKIKNWKTQ
-11 TKIYFIIVGI
+11 TKIYFIIVGM
-21 VVLLNVIAWSSEP
+21 VVLLNIIAWSSEA

-42 VFPIWVN
+42 VFPVWVN

-89 VRRCRVP
+89 IRRCRAR
-96 HVDKQDECSGAPYV
+96 HVDKQDKS
-110 GKQDEYSRAPHV
+110 SRAPHV
-122 TRPSTTRGRGRFEKL
+122 TRPSVTRGRGRFDKL
-137 CYGFFAFFTWVLLAV
+137 CCGFYTFFAWVLLAV

-168 FSEKYFAAV
+168 FSEKYFAIEKA
-177 KSTDD
+177 TDD
-182 GNENTDTGNTAEK
+182 VNENTDTGNTAETKK

-209 LVEKCNELSAKMPRT
+209 LVEKCNELSGQMQRT
-224 EDGEIIYE
+224 EEGEIIYE

-284 ANYNKVAYVTNLPAT
+284 ANYNKVAYVTNLPVT

-312 EDEANFIGFLACVS
+312 EDEANFIGFLACIS
-326 SDDLLFQ
+326 SDNLLFQ

-344 NNDFYEAI
+344 NNDFYEAV
-352 GEDYERYMAEVRIAP
+352 GEDYERYMAEVQIDR

-374 FVRQEDWD
+374 FV
-382 RIEKEALVDTEVV
+382 
-395 DAMSTG
+395 
-401 FVETSLKLN
+401 ETFLKLN

-429 YYQQ
+429 YCQ

>member
-1 MQKIKKWKTQ
+1 MQKIKNWKTQ
-11 TKIYFIIVGI
+11 TKIYFIIVGM
-21 VVLLNVIAWSSEP
+21 VVLLNIIAWSSEA

-42 VFPIWVN
+42 VFPVWVN

-89 VRRCRVP
+89 IRRCRAR
-96 HVDKQDECSGAPYV
+96 HVDKQDECSSA
-110 GKQDEYSRAPHV
+110 SHV
-122 TRPSTTRGRGRFEKL
+122 TRPSGIRGRGSFDKL
-137 CYGFFAFFTWVLLAV
+137 CCGFYTFFAWVLLAV

-168 FSEKYFAAV
+168 FSEKYFATEKA
-177 KSTDD
+177 TDD
-182 GNENTDTGNTAEK
+182 VNENTDTGNTAETKK

-209 LVEKCNELSAKMPRT
+209 LVEKCNELSGQMQRT
-224 EDGEIIYE
+224 EEGEIIYD

-284 ANYNKVAYVTNLPAT
+284 ANYNKVAYVTNLPVT

-312 EDEANFIGFLACVS
+312 EDEANFIGFLACIS

-344 NNDFYEAI
+344 NNDFYEAV
-352 GEDYERYMAEVRIAP
+352 GEDYERYMAEVQIDR

-374 FVRQEDWD
+374 FVRKEDWD
-382 RIEKEALVDTEVV
+382 RIEKEAVVDTEVV
-395 DAMSTG
+395 DAVSTG

-421 VVGLLLQW
+421 VVDLLLQW
-429 YYQQ
+429 YCQ

>member
-1 MQKIKKWKTQ
+1 MQKIKNWKTQ
-11 TKIYFIIVGI
+11 TKIYFIIVGM
-21 VVLLNVIAWSSEP
+21 VVLLNIIAWSSEA
-34 FCDWYIRY
+34 FCDWYIRF
-42 VFPIWVN
+42 VFPVWVN

-89 VRRCRVP
+89 IRRCKAH
-96 HVDKQDECSGAPYV
+96 HVDKQDECSSA
-110 GKQDEYSRAPHV
+110 SHV
-122 TRPSTTRGRGRFEKL
+122 TRSSVTRGRGRFDKF
-137 CYGFFAFFTWVLLAV
+137 CCGFYTFFAWVLLAV

-168 FSEKYFAAV
+168 FSEKYFATEKA
-177 KSTDD
+177 TDD
-182 GNENTDTGNTAEK
+182 VNENTDTGNTAETK
-195 GTYTLQDLTALRNM
+195 KSTYTLQDLTALRNM
-209 LVEKCNELSAKMPRT
+209 LVEKCNELSGQMQRT
-224 EDGEIIYE
+224 EEGEIIYE

-260 KPLYFSDFVSQQY
+260 KPLYFSDFASQQY

-284 ANYNKVAYVTNLPAT
+284 ANYNKVAYVTNLPVT

-312 EDEANFIGFLACVS
+312 EDEANFIGFLACIS

-352 GEDYERYMAEVRIAP
+352 GEDYERYMAEVQIDR

-374 FVRQEDWD
+374 FVCKEDWD
-382 RIEKEALVDTEVV
+382 RIEKEAVVDTEVV
-395 DAMSTG
+395 DAVSTG

-429 YYQQ
+429 YCQ

>member
-1 MQKIKKWKTQ
+1 MQKIKNWKTQ
-11 TKIYFIIVGI
+11 TKIYFIIVGM
-21 VVLLNVIAWSSEP
+21 VVLLNIIAWSSEA

-42 VFPIWVN
+42 VFPVWVN

-89 VRRCRVP
+89 IRRCRAR
-96 HVDKQDECSGAPYV
+96 HVDKQDKS
-110 GKQDEYSRAPHV
+110 SRAPHV
-122 TRPSTTRGRGRFEKL
+122 TRPSVTRGRGRFDKL
-137 CYGFFAFFTWVLLAV
+137 CCGFYTFFAWVLLAV

-168 FSEKYFAAV
+168 FSEKYFAIEKA
-177 KSTDD
+177 TDD
-182 GNENTDTGNTAEK
+182 VNENTDTGNTAETKK

-209 LVEKCNELSAKMPRT
+209 LVEKCNELSGQMQRT
-224 EDGEIIYE
+224 EEGEIIYE

-284 ANYNKVAYVTNLPAT
+284 ANYNKVAYVTNLPVT

-312 EDEANFIGFLACVS
+312 EDEANFIGFLACIS

-344 NNDFYEAI
+344 NNDFYEAV
-352 GEDYERYMAEVRIAP
+352 GEDYERYMAEVQIDR

-374 FVRQEDWD
+374 
-382 RIEKEALVDTEVV
+382 
-395 DAMSTG
+395 

-421 VVGLLLQW
+421 IVGLLLQW
-429 YYQQ
+429 YCQ

>member
-1 MQKIKKWKTQ
+1 MQKIKNWKTQ
-11 TKIYFIIVGI
+11 TKIYFIIVGM
-21 VVLLNVIAWSSEP
+21 VVLLNIIAWSSEA

-42 VFPIWVN
+42 VFPVWVN

-70 VFLVIAAVILMIAS
+70 VLLVIAAVILMIAS

-89 VRRCRVP
+89 IRRCRAR
-96 HVDKQDECSGAPYV
+96 HVDKQDECS
-110 GKQDEYSRAPHV
+110 RAPQVDKRDECSSASHV
-122 TRPSTTRGRGRFEKL
+122 TRPSTTRGRGRFDKF
-137 CYGFFAFFTWVLLAV
+137 CCGFYTFFAWVLLAV

-168 FSEKYFAAV
+168 FSEKYFV
-177 KSTDD
+177 
-182 GNENTDTGNTAEK
+182 AEK

-209 LVEKCNELSAKMPRT
+209 LVEKCNELSGQMQRT

-232 GNMRKKA
+232 GNMGKKA

-245 LGETYDALQGFYPMP
+245 LGETYDVLQGFYPMP

-284 ANYNKVAYVTNLPAT
+284 ANYNNVAYVTNLPAT

-312 EDEANFIGFLACVS
+312 EDEANFIGFLACIS

-352 GEDYERYMAEVRIAP
+352 GEDYERYMAEVQINR

-374 FVRQEDWD
+374 FVRKEDWD
-382 RIEKEALVDTEVV
+382 RIEKEAVVDTEVV
-395 DAMSTG
+395 DAVSTG

-429 YYQQ
+429 YCQ

>member
-1 MQKIKKWKTQ
+1 MQKIRNWKTQ
-11 TKIYFIIVGI
+11 TKIYFIIIGI
-21 VVLLNVIAWSSEP
+21 VVLLNVIAWSSET

-42 VFPIWVN
+42 VFPVWVN

-84 AFRWI
+84 ALRWI
-89 VRRCRVP
+89 IRRCRAR
-96 HVDKQDECSGAPYV
+96 HVDKQDKCSSA
-110 GKQDEYSRAPHV
+110 SHV
-122 TRPSTTRGRGRFEKL
+122 TRPSGIQGRGRFDKF
-137 CYGFFAFFTWVLLAV
+137 CCVFYTFFAWVLLAV
-152 LVLMTLNCT
+152 FVLMTLNGT

-168 FSEKYFAAV
+168 FSEKYFAMEKA
-177 KSTDD
+177 TDD
-182 GNENTDTGNTAEK
+182 GNENTDTGNIAETEK
-195 GTYTLQDLTALRNM
+195 STYTLRDLTALRNM
-209 LVEKCNELSAKMPRT
+209 LVEKCNELSGQMQRT
-224 EDGEIIYE
+224 EEGEIIYE

-284 ANYNKVAYVTNLPAT
+284 ANYNKVAYVTNLPVT

-312 EDEANFIGFLACVS
+312 EDEANFIGFLACIS

-344 NNDFYEAI
+344 NNDFYEAV
-352 GEDYERYMAEVRIAP
+352 GEDYERYMAEVQIDR
-367 QVYEDAV
+367 QVYEDVV
-374 FVRQEDWD
+374 FVRKEDWD
-382 RIEKEALVDTEVV
+382 RIEKEAVVDTEVV
-395 DAMSTG
+395 DAVSTG

-429 YYQQ
+429 YCQ